1 MSTPE
6 TPAHRSVIQP
16 QYQKLGIIL
25 LGLIGLFL
33 ALSVTSTIVVPLL
46 FALLLA
52 MLLNPLVNGMTRI
65 RMPRTLAITL
75 AVLLAMLAL
84 AGLSYFIVSQ
94 AIHFGDAL
102 PQLKEKVNELIYQ
115 VQGWAQ
121 EAFDMKRR
129 EMDEAVEKVK
139 DQGTAQGGSLVG
151 QTLNTVGTLFG
162 FFFLLPVFTF
172 LLLLYKQLLITF
184 VAKLFPRQDHDILGD
199 VLTQTK
205 STVQSYLIGLMME
218 AGIVTV
224 LNWIGLTIIGVP
236 YALLLAVIGAVLNLI
251 PYIGMIIATILPM
264 LLALA
269 TLEPVAALWVLG
281 LYLAVQ
287 FIDNNFIVPKVVASR
302 VELNALVSILV
313 VMAGG
318 LLWGIPGMFLAIPIT
333 AMLKVIFD
341 RVPALEPFGYVLGDG
356 GDQDHRTIFRLD
368 RFMKKHERDKAKE
381 ASANSK
387 KA

>member
-1 MSTPE
+1 MPSNG
-6 TPAHRSVIQP
+6 TPAQPRVIQP
-16 QYQKLGIIL
+16 QYQKLSVIL
-25 LGLIGLFL
+25 LGLVALFY
-33 ALSVTSTIVVPLL
+33 ALSLAQPIVVPML

-52 MLLNPLVNGMTRI
+52 MLLNPVVNAFSRI
-65 RMPRTLAITL
+65 RIPRVLGISL

-84 AGLSYFIVSQ
+84 AGVGYFIVTQ
-94 AIHFGDAL
+94 AMHFSETL
-102 PQLKEKVNELIYQ
+102 PQLEEKWNALLRQAE
-115 VQGWAQ
+115 GWAQ
-121 EAFDMKRR
+121 ETFDMKRR
-129 EMDEAVEKVK
+129 EVTDAVEKVK
-139 DQGTAQGGSLVG
+139 DEGMAKGGSLVG
-151 QTLNTVGTLFG
+151 QTLTTVGALFA

-184 VAKLFPRQDHDILGD
+184 VSKLFPAKDHDVLGD

-205 STVQSYLIGLMME
+205 SMVQSYLVGLMME

-224 LNWIGLTIIGVP
+224 LNWVGLMVIGVP

-264 LLALA
+264 LVALA
-269 TLEPVAALWVLG
+269 TLEPSAALWVFA

-287 FIDNNFIVPKVVASR
+287 FIDNNLIVPKVVASR
-302 VELNALVSILV
+302 VELNALVSIIV

-318 LLWGIPGMFLAIPIT
+318 ALWGIPGMFLAIPIT

-356 GDQDHRTIFRLD
+356 GDQDHRAFFKLD
-368 RFMKKHERDKAKE
+368 RLVKKKKTTATGG
-381 ASANSK
+381 SA
-387 KA
+387 A

>member
-1 MSTPE
+1 MPTPE
-6 TPAHRSVIQP
+6 APERGHVIQP
-16 QYQKLGIIL
+16 QYQKLSVIL
-25 LGLIGLFL
+25 LGLV
-33 ALSVTSTIVVPLL
+33 ALIYSLSIAQSIIVPML

-52 MLLNPLVNGMTRI
+52 MLLNPVVNGLTRI
-65 RMPRTLAITL
+65 RLPRVVAIAL

-84 AGLSYFIVSQ
+84 AGVSYFIVTQ
-94 AIHFGDAL
+94 AAHFSETL
-102 PQLKEKVNELIYQ
+102 PQLEKKLNGLLREAER
-115 VQGWAQ
+115 WAQ
-121 EAFDMKRR
+121 DSFDMKRT
-129 EMDEAVEKVK
+129 EVTDAVEKVK
-139 DQGTAQGGSLVG
+139 DESMAKGGSLVG
-151 QTLNTVGTLFG
+151 QTITTVGTLFA

-184 VAKLFPRQDHDILGD
+184 IAKLFLAKDHEVLGE

-205 STVQSYLIGLMME
+205 GMVQSYLVGLMME

-224 LNWIGLTIIGVP
+224 LNWVGLMIIGVP

-264 LLALA
+264 LVALA
-269 TLEPVAALWVLG
+269 TLEPTAALWVFA

-302 VELNALVSILV
+302 VELNALVSIIV

-318 LLWGIPGMFLAIPIT
+318 ALWSIPGMFLAIPVT

-341 RVPALEPFGYVLGDG
+341 RVPALEPFGFVLGDG
-356 GDQDHRTIFRLD
+356 GDQDHRAIFKIDRLV
-368 RFMKKHERDKAKE
+368 RKKAK
-381 ASANSK
+381 ATVPKAKSATG
-387 KA
+387 

>member
-1 MSTPE
+1 MPSPE
-6 TPAHRSVIQP
+6 TTDRRQVIQP
-16 QYQKLGIIL
+16 QYQKLSVIL
-25 LGLIGLFL
+25 LGLVALFY
-33 ALSVTSTIVVPLL
+33 ALSLAQSILVPLL

-52 MLLNPLVNGMTRI
+52 MLLNPFVNAFTRI
-65 RMPRTLAITL
+65 RIPRILSISF

-94 AIHFGDAL
+94 AAHFSETL
-102 PQLKEKVNELIYQ
+102 PQLEDKLNALLRNAER
-115 VQGWAQ
+115 WAQ
-121 EAFDMKRR
+121 EAFDIKRR
-129 EMDEAVEKVK
+129 EVTDAVEKVK
-139 DQGTAQGGSLVG
+139 DESMAKGGSLVG
-151 QTLNTVGTLFG
+151 KTITTVGTLFA

-184 VAKLFPRQDHDILGD
+184 VAKLFPAKDHEVLGD

-205 STVQSYLIGLMME
+205 GMVQSYLVGLMME

-224 LNWIGLTIIGVP
+224 LNWVGLMIIGVP

-264 LLALA
+264 LVALA
-269 TLEPVAALWVLG
+269 TLEPTAALWVFA

-287 FIDNNFIVPKVVASR
+287 FVDNNFIVPKVVASR

-313 VMAGG
+313 VMIGG
-318 LLWGIPGMFLAIPIT
+318 ALWGIPGMFLSIPIT
-333 AMLKVIFD
+333 AILKVIFD

-356 GDQDHRTIFRLD
+356 GDEDHRAIFRLN
-368 RFMKKHERDKAKE
+368 RLVKKKAPASSVKAKE
-381 ASANSK
+381 A
-387 KA
+387 